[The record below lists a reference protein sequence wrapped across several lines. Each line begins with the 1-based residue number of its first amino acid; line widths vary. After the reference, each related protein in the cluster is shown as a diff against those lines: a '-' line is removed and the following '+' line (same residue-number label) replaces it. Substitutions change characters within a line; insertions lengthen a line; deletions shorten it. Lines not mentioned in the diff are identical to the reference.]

1 MAPRGFISSKA
12 GKGLTLPAMLRISIK
27 TKLGFI
33 LGLLVLSFFVFNVVY
48 YPRRVKSQIQSQAEV
63 SARQVAETASYALT
77 PALSIGD
84 GEGITNVLAGVKHIP
99 AFSFSVVYDSAGKRV
114 DATQN
119 TPPWVDEYARSK
131 GDSKVIT
138 RPQEGVMVAM
148 APVIYRDFPDQ
159 LGTLVVG
166 FSTEE
171 TRRIVNENYRLSLVV
186 GLTTMGLGIVL
197 TAFLS
202 RRYLKPIIQLTNAA
216 QMVAQ
221 GNFDDVE
228 VDAHSR
234 DELEEL
240 SRNFQ
245 VMTNKLRVSR
255 DEIERQNRL
264 LEYRV
269 QERTRQL
276 METIWEL
283 EEIRANL
290 EQLVQERTKGLE
302 QSRGELKAWA
312 DTLESKVEEKTRELR
327 EANVSLTSSYQQLQQ
342 ADRMKDE
349 FLANMSHE
357 LRTPLNAIIGFSG
370 MLMQEDNDRVPP
382 DVREDLQIIFQ
393 NGTQLLGHIDSIL
406 DLSKIEAGKMEMD
419 LQEVDPLA
427 LMDEVVAMA
436 AGLIRKKPITL
447 IFERP
452 EWKVKVLGDP
462 LRLKQVMTNLIGNA
476 IKFTEEGEVTL
487 FAARE
492 GGQLKIGIRD
502 TGIGMSEGEM
512 ARLFKPFQQVDGS
525 ITRRFGG
532 TGLGLAIS
540 QKFMGLMNGRIRAE
554 SLKGKGSNFIIEMP
568 LVAVAK

>member
-1 MAPRGFISSKA
+1 
-12 GKGLTLPAMLRISIK
+12 MLRISIK

-33 LGLLVLSFFVFNVVY
+33 LGLLVLSFFAFNVVY
-48 YPRRVKSQIQSQAEV
+48 YPRRVESQIKNQAEL

-77 PALSIGD
+77 PALTAGNPEAIA
-84 GEGITNVLAGVKHIP
+84 NVLVGVKHIP
-99 AFSFSVVYDSAGKRV
+99 TFSFSVVYDFLGNRV
-114 DATQN
+114 DSTEN
-119 TPPWVDEYARSK
+119 TPPWVDEYARSR
-131 GDSKVIT
+131 GDSRVIT
-138 RPQEGVMVAM
+138 RPQDGMLVAI
-148 APVIYRDFPDQ
+148 APVIYHDTPKNKGV
-159 LGTLVVG
+159 LLLG

-171 TRRIVNENYRLSLVV
+171 TRRTVDENFRLSLIV
-186 GLTTMGLGIVL
+186 GLTTMAFGIVL
-197 TAFLS
+197 TAFMS

-221 GNFDDVE
+221 GNFDDVA

-312 DTLESKVEEKTRELR
+312 DTLESKVEDKTRELR
-327 EANVSLTSSYQQLQQ
+327 EANLSLMDSYKKRQQ

-370 MLMQEDNDRVPP
+370 MLMQEEDDRVAP

-406 DLSKIEAGKMEMD
+406 DLSKIEAGKMELD
-419 LQEVDPLA
+419 LQEVNPLPLIEEVMA
-427 LMDEVVAMA
+427 LAV
-436 AGLIRKKPITL
+436 GLIRKKPITL
-447 IFERP
+447 SFERP
-452 EWKVKVLGDP
+452 DWSATVLGDAT
-462 LRLKQVMTNLIGNA
+462 RLKQVMTNLVGNA
-476 IKFTEEGEVTL
+476 IKFTEEGDVTL
-487 FAARE
+487 SAVCE
-492 GGQLKIGIRD
+492 GGYLKIGIRD
-502 TGIGMSEGEM
+502 TGIGMSEIEM
-512 ARLFKPFQQVDGS
+512 DRLFKPFQQVDGS

-540 QKFMGLMNGRIRAE
+540 QKFMGLMNGHIRAE
-554 SLKGKGSNFIIEMP
+554 SVEGKGRTFIIELP
-568 LVAVAK
+568 LVAAAK